1 MPARKAGPREAR
13 RSGCPIAL
21 TLDLLG
27 DKWTLL
33 VVRDLMFFGKRRF
46 NELQASQEGVPTNI
60 LADRLRRLEKGGLVR
75 KAAYQKNPVRYEYL
89 LTPKGSELIL
99 VLREIVAWG
108 KRHLPGIG
116 TPPPGFRDPT
126 ADRGAS

>member
-1 MPARKAGPREAR
+1 MPKKKAGPRGGQ
-13 RSGCPIAL
+13 RSGCPIAG

-46 NELQASQEGVPTNI
+46 NELQASPEGVPTNI
-60 LADRLRRLEKGGLVR
+60 LADRLRRLEDAGLVR
-75 KAAYQKNPVRYEYL
+75 KARYQRNPARYEYL

-99 VLREIVAWG
+99 VLREIIAWG
-108 KRHLPGIG
+108 KRFLPAIG
-116 TPPPGFRDPT
+116 TPPPGFRVPT
-126 ADRGAS
+126 QVNR